1 MGEHLVFTPNGLVR
15 FVHDA
20 KVKRPVRFPRS
31 LSQNTAALVGGED
44 NARRRG
50 SFLQEGGDLTNL
62 GRAWNTKIIG
72 VCRELIAIHVPRPGI
87 TAYANPFGFDVVGK
101 VFAGPDVEGLLDQRK
116 TGDGDNDTVSQAK
129 VLSEQEVKRVL
140 AVVSAMKHAR
150 RNRLL
155 VLLSF
160 QAGMRAGEIAAL
172 KISNVQN
179 EDGST
184 RDRIHLDNNQTKGD
198 RHR

>member
-1 MGEHLVFTPNGLVR
+1 MR

-116 TGDGDNDTVSQAK
+116 TGDGDNDKLCIEPLSDPEARQA
-129 VLSEQEVKRVL
+129 LAGAAGHDHLAPALLILNEVRVG
-140 AVVSAMKHAR
+140 AFEG
-150 RNRLL
+150 LL
-155 VLLSF
+155 L
-160 QAGMRAGEIAAL
+160 MPHRA
-172 KISNVQN
+172 
-179 EDGST
+179 
-184 RDRIHLDNNQTKGD
+184 
-198 RHR
+198 